1 MQKQY
6 LSDGVKGKG
15 YGKLLAAAAEK
26 EAVRL
31 GYRKLYIETH
41 CREDVYISLG
51 FGRIEKPSSVQHDTM
66 NTSFIRK
73 LKPGDENRESGK

>member
-1 MQKQY
+1 MQKLY
-6 LSDGVKGKG
+6 LSDEVKGKG

-41 CREDVYISLG
+41 CREDVYIPRL
-51 FGRIEKPSSVQHDTM
+51 R
-66 NTSFIRK
+66 
-73 LKPGDENRESGK
+73 ENRKAIICAA